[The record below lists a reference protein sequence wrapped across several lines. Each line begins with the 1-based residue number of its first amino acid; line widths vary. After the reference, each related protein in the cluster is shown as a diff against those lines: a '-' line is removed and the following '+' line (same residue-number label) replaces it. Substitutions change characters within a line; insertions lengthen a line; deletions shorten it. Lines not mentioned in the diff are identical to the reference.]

1 MNNVNSVYLFKSTF
15 ISSKPNV
22 KGKIMYKFLFVILLF
37 IFSNIKV
44 SASDTTIITVY
55 FKFNS
60 AQLTQKTIHQL
71 NLIKDTLNSIQYVSI
86 YGYTDQIGSNS
97 YNITLSNKRAKE
109 VAYFLITNG
118 VDSNVIKVTE
128 GKGETNL
135 VTNNINEEE
144 RKLNRRVII
153 YLIHNKPK
161 PPVIVVK
168 KPDEEKKEKPKN
180 IEPTLTEKIKDTS
193 VKTGDKLILRN
204 INFYGGRHIFLSESF
219 GALKDLV
226 HAMKNIPTLHIQI
239 EGHICCQM
247 NNEDGLDLDT
257 RTKDLSVRRAKAV
270 YDFLI
275 RNGIEPERMM
285 YKGFARQF
293 PITAETDEYEKMINR
308 RVEIK
313 ILKK

>member
-1 MNNVNSVYLFKSTF
+1 
-15 ISSKPNV
+15 
-22 KGKIMYKFLFVILLF
+22 MYKYLSVILLF
-37 IFSNIKV
+37 FLSTIKV
-44 SASDTTIITVY
+44 LASDTTVIIVY
-55 FKFNS
+55 FEFNS
-60 AQLTQKTIHQL
+60 SQLTQISKHQL
-71 NLIKDTLNSIQYVSI
+71 NLIKDSNNTIQYINI
-86 YGYTDQIGSNS
+86 YGYTDQIGSNN
-97 YNITLSNKRAKE
+97 YNYTLSKKRANE
-109 VAYFLITNG
+109 VANFLINNG
-118 VDSNVIKVTE
+118 VDSNLIKVTE
-128 GKGETNL
+128 GKGETDL
-135 VTNNINEEE
+135 VTHNINEEE

-153 YLIHNKPK
+153 YLIQNKPK
-161 PPVIVVK
+161 QPVIVVK
-168 KPDEEKKEKPKN
+168 EPEEEKKEKPKN

-193 VKTGDKLILRN
+193 VKTGDKLILKN

-239 EGHICCQM
+239 EGHICCQI

-270 YDFLI
+270 YDFLL
-275 RNGIEPERMM
+275 RNGIEPERMT